1 MLEISDDKIWEATKL
16 LYNSFKQDDQR
27 ERLDPDNL
35 KEFKKENIKPLY
47 PHKVSPLG
55 IIEKY
60 TCCESCCT
68 VDPGNFCCCNTKQPD
83 SSFRKLGLSL
93 CLYFKFMKHS
103 TIAFIFITLLSVV
116 SCLICYLVAN

>member
-1 MLEISDDKIWEATKL
+1 MLEISDDKIWQATKL
-16 LYNSFKQDDQR
+16 LYRSFKQDDLR

-35 KEFKKENIKPLY
+35 KEFKKDNIKPLY
-47 PHKVSPLG
+47 PHKLTQLG
-55 IIEKY
+55 TIEKY

-68 VDPGNFCCCNTKQPD
+68 VDPGSFCCCTSKQAD
-83 SSFRKLGLSL
+83 SSFRKLGMGL

-103 TIAFIFITLLSVV
+103 AITFCFITFLTII